1 MNNVIYTDG
10 NGTKV
15 TTREFI
21 TRDATYLV
29 PGIIDARM
37 NQVKVS
43 AVPAVFCIVAGLLA
57 ISLGAFHL
65 LQGQP
70 QDNFYI
76 GSMVLTPNRI
86 AVLLGVFL
94 VFSGITGL
102 LRRHKKYTVHIITAE
117 GERDT
122 VVSTKKNYVRRIVLA
137 VRRALKSHQKV
148 MARYWEE

>member
-76 GSMVLTPNRI
+76 GFLVLTPNVI
-86 AVLLGVFL
+86 PLFLGVFL
-94 VFSGITGL
+94 FFLGFPGL
-102 LRRHKKYTVHIITAE
+102 LKGNKKYTFHIITPK
-117 GERDT
+117 GER
-122 VVSTKKNYVRRIVLA
+122 K
-137 VRRALKSHQKV
+137 
-148 MARYWEE
+148 MF